1 MVVVLFLYTKSF
13 PFHSDFW
20 LLTGQ
25 REGTDWWKV
34 EHRIVIVLL
43 LLVLY
48 YYIARSGGSI
58 LLLLLRGVCLEELL
72 KLKLCVFDLLLLLLC
87 CLQQQSCY
95 HHGTEYSTLSGE
107 LLLIYWLNIS
117 ERENSKAAAAESTAL
132 QCVIRS
138 CGGEQAFLSI
148 IEANRWREDCWNRWN
163 SFNCF
168 LLLSSFKV

>member
-13 PFHSDFW
+13 LFHSDFW

-58 LLLLLRGVCLEELL
+58 LLLLLLRGVCLEELL
-72 KLKLCVFDLLLLLLC
+72 KLCVCVWFAAAAAVLSSAAVLLSSRHWI
-87 CLQQQSCY
+87 Q
-95 HHGTEYSTLSGE
+95 HWRVV

-117 ERENSKAAAAESTAL
+117 ERENSKAAAAKSTAL

-148 IEANRWREDCWNRWN
+148 IEANRWRDFWNRWIQ
-163 SFNCF
+163 
-168 LLLSSFKV
+168 LLWLLVAVQF